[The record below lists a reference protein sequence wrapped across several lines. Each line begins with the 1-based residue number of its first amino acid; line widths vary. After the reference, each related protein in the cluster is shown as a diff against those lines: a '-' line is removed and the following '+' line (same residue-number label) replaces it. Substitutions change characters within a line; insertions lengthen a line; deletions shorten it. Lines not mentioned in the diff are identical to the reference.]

1 MLDFLREN
9 MDVLAG
15 VVDEAFC
22 DESRDMCE
30 TIVYKLH
37 DCTDPRR
44 YDVDM
49 GQRVLDF
56 LKVHEELGAELGAA
70 FYDKARSK
78 AYAAIRSYVLE
89 EFGCRLPDGDE
100 YDATLD
106 EICSR
111 AIVPKFRDCVW
122 AIRDYAGLSNHDF
135 EYVMYLM
142 GVYNS

>member
-30 TIVYKLH
+30 TVVYKLH
-37 DCTDPRR
+37 DYMDPRR

-49 GQRVLDF
+49 EQPVLDF
-56 LKVHEELGAELGAA
+56 LKGHEELRAELGDV

-78 AYAAIRSYVLE
+78 ARAAIRSYVYE
-89 EFGCRLPDGDE
+89 EFGRRLSDGDE
-100 YDATLD
+100 YDAALD
-106 EICSR
+106 EVCSR
-111 AIVPKFRDCVW
+111 TIVQKFRDCVW
-122 AIRDYAGLSNHDF
+122 VIRDYAELSNNNFND
-135 EYVMYLM
+135 VMYLM

>member
-1 MLDFLREN
+1 MLDFLKDN
-9 MDVLAG
+9 MDTLAG
-15 VVDEAFC
+15 VVDESFC

-37 DCTDPRR
+37 DCADPRR

-49 GQRVLDF
+49 EQRVLDF
-56 LKVHEELGAELGAA
+56 LEDHEELRADLGDA

-78 AYAAIRSYVLE
+78 AHAAIRSYVYE
-89 EFGCRLPDGDE
+89 EFGRRLPDDDE
-100 YDATLD
+100 CDAVLD

-111 AIVPKFRDCVW
+111 TIVPRFRDCVW
-122 AIRDYAGLSNHDF
+122 AIRDYAGLSNHNFDD
-135 EYVMYLM
+135 VMYLM